1 MAVTGSPSRGARRG
15 SRHRLFELLVA
26 AIGVGTIIGLVA
38 LWPGDVDAPWAE
50 GLAADTER
58 AEVTSVTYEACPPP
72 QTGQCGEAEVGLE
85 TGPEA
90 GDTVTLPV
98 GGGTLEPELEPG
110 DEIRVARTEPAPVE
124 PPASG
129 ESPAPN
135 RGEPEGPT
143 AGTGLDLPAQG
154 DPTYTLTDFERR
166 APILWLAL
174 GFAALVIAFGRLR
187 GALSLLGLGIS
198 LAVILAFIV
207 PAILDGSPPLV
218 VAVIG
223 SLAVMLATV
232 SLAHGWGPKSLAAM
246 LGTAVS
252 LGLVAG
258 LALAFTN
265 LTHLTGLSSE
275 EATLLLQGGADVSL
289 EGLLLAGVV
298 VAARRRPC
306 AGVRP
311 ALRSGAARGA
321 RPRVGHGEH
330 PRACL
335 RRRLA
340 ARIADP
346 QLGRDR
352 ADRRGQHR
360 ADRQGGGGHVGRLD
374 RTDRRGARN
383 DGARGAAGQ
392 RPSHGVA
399 WIYTL
404 IPMAPSPRRE
414 SGRVS
419 GFARA
424 RPGAHAEGRPRRSTA
439 GRSSPRSRRRR
450 TGSRSRSRAGPR
462 ARSRSPGPSASWRSG
477 DASFR
482 GGPRLRPLPA
492 RARLDPVQE
501 SPVGA
506 EGRLRGRDQRVGVRG
521 PGALLDQL
529 ADLGRVTVVA
539 LLVDGEVLGPGAVL
553 DPVERGQPM
562 PLDARDLRLA
572 ALDRV
577 QLGERGQEAVRRGP
591 LPHALRGLG
600 RGRGTGAA
608 ADGIDEAVPE
618 PHVGGLLVGVVA
630 QLGAVGSLGGSGRAH
645 RGDSLDRVTV
655 LARVSGGPVPA
666 QLTGRPPLIERMLED
681 VPAAA
686 TLLDAVPDVAAHA
699 RSPRVVLLD
708 GPVGREHTE
717 PDRGSVCDP
726 RPPCAPTPPTSPF
739 PRCRRA
745 SGGSARRH
753 PRSSASPRP
762 ARCSSTSSTSSS

>member
-38 LWPGDVDAPWAE
+38 LWPGDVDAPLAE

-129 ESPAPN
+129 ESSAPN
-135 RGEPEGPT
+135 RGEPAGPT
-143 AGTGLDLPAQG
+143 AGTELDLAAQG

-298 VAARRRPC
+298 IAAL
-306 AGVRP
+306 GVLDDVTVSQASTVL
-311 ALRSGAARGA
+311 ALRAADPAQGFGRLYGRA
-321 RPRVGHGEH
+321 LRVGRDHVSATVNTLVLAYAGASLPVLLILSSGEIGLID
-330 PRACL
+330 AVNTEL
-335 RRRLA
+335 IAKEVVGTLVGSIGLIA
-340 ARIADP
+340 AVP
-346 QLGRDR
+346 
-352 ADRRGQHR
+352 
-360 ADRQGGGGHVGRLD
+360 V
-374 RTDRRGARN
+374 T
-383 DGARGAAGQ
+383 
-392 RPSHGVA
+392 
-399 WIYTL
+399 
-404 IPMAPSPRRE
+404 
-414 SGRVS
+414 
-419 GFARA
+419 
-424 RPGAHAEGRPRRSTA
+424 TA
-439 GRSSPRSRRRR
+439 
-450 TGSRSRSRAGPR
+450 
-462 ARSRSPGPSASWRSG
+462 
-477 DASFR
+477 
-482 GGPRLRPLPA
+482 
-492 RARLDPVQE
+492 
-501 SPVGA
+501 
-506 EGRLRGRDQRVGVRG
+506 
-521 PGALLDQL
+521 
-529 ADLGRVTVVA
+529 
-539 LLVDGEVLGPGAVL
+539 
-553 DPVERGQPM
+553 
-562 PLDARDLRLA
+562 LA
-572 ALDRV
+572 ALLASD
-577 QLGERGQEAVRRGP
+577 
-591 LPHALRGLG
+591 LP
-600 RGRGTGAA
+600 T
-608 ADGIDEAVPE
+608 ESP
-618 PHVGGLLVGVVA
+618 
-630 QLGAVGSLGGSGRAH
+630 GS
-645 RGDSLDRVTV
+645 
-655 LARVSGGPVPA
+655 
-666 QLTGRPPLIERMLED
+666 
-681 VPAAA
+681 
-686 TLLDAVPDVAAHA
+686 
-699 RSPRVVLLD
+699 
-708 GPVGREHTE
+708 
-717 PDRGSVCDP
+717 
-726 RPPCAPTPPTSPF
+726 TP
-739 PRCRRA
+739 
-745 SGGSARRH
+745 
-753 PRSSASPRP
+753 
-762 ARCSSTSSTSSS
+762 